1 MLSDQRRVL
10 APPARDRR
18 YLRIAQELLEAVNSR
33 HYQVGERLPT
43 ERELAARFGVSRA
56 TVREALL
63 VLELIGAVVASVGAG
78 VFVASFTPQL
88 AGQSES
94 LLTAPADLI
103 ESRLAIEPIVAAL
116 CAERISDEALVDL
129 DRLVSRAEKAANDP
143 VPFPAFLELSLAFHS
158 ALASHCG
165 NLILGEVVTQLV
177 DVNDHPLWVLLN
189 QSVLRSESD
198 RLAEVVD
205 HRAIL
210 EAIGARDGVAAEQA
224 MIAHLRHLAVLIFG
238 AADGRSVRLASRL
251 DSRPTGRAEAE
262 LPT

>member
-1 MLSDQRRVL
+1 MLSDQPRAL
-10 APPARDRR
+10 ATAARDRR

-33 HYQVGERLPT
+33 LYQVGERLPT
-43 ERELAARFGVSRA
+43 DRELAVRFGVSRA

-63 VLELIGAVVASVGAG
+63 VLELIGAVEASVGAG

-88 AGQSES
+88 EGQTES

-116 CAERISDEALVDL
+116 CAERISPDALVEL
-129 DRLVSRAEKAANDP
+129 ETLVSRAEKAAHDIA
-143 VPFPAFLELSLAFHS
+143 PFPAFLDLSLAFHS

-165 NLILGEVVTQLV
+165 NLILGEIVTQLV

-189 QSVLRSESD
+189 QSVLRSEGD
-198 RLAEVVD
+198 RLAEVAH

-210 EAIGARDGVAAEQA
+210 EAIGAHNRLAAERA
-224 MIAHLRHLAVLIFG
+224 MASHLRHLAVLIFG
-238 AADGRSVRLASRL
+238 AADGKSVRLASREYARTT
-251 DSRPTGRAEAE
+251 RPAETE
-262 LPT
+262 PPT

>member
-1 MLSDQRRVL
+1 MLSDQLGVL
-10 APPARDRR
+10 ATATRDRR

-43 ERELAARFGVSRA
+43 DREFAARFGVSRA

-63 VLELIGAVVASVGAG
+63 VLELIGAVEASVGAG

-88 AGQSES
+88 AGRTES

-103 ESRLAIEPIVAAL
+103 ESRLAIEPVVAAL
-116 CAERISDEALVDL
+116 CAERISADALVDL
-129 DRLVSRAEKAANDP
+129 GTLVSRAEKAANDP

-189 QSVLRSESD
+189 QSVLRSQSD
-198 RLAEVVD
+198 RLAEVAH

-210 EAIGARDGVAAEQA
+210 EAIGARNRVAAEQA
-224 MIAHLRHLAVLIFG
+224 MASHLRHLAVLIFG
-238 AADGRSVRLASRL
+238 AADGKSVRLASREY
-251 DSRPTGRAEAE
+251 DRPTGPGEGE